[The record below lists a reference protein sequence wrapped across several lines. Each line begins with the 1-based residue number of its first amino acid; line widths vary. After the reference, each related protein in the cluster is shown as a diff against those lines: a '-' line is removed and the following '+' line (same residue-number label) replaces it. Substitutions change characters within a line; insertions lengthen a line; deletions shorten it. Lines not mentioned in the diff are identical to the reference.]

1 MTHHDLP
8 GHFGHEHGQQ
18 LAATLAPGDHGY
30 DVLPIVRA
38 RPLLMPPR
46 TVQPADPPMFCYW
59 CPHHRRV
66 EVLAEEITHWPAMAM
81 CGGKPVILTL
91 GRAIFVGGHLML
103 PSKRE
108 RLLAVL
114 QNVYG
119 EDVLRGSRR
128 AWIDVAGVPSSW
140 EPVSQDTLDEFRR
153 GGLFGR
159 ARAPGRSEEQR
170 PELVA

>member
-8 GHFGHEHGQQ
+8 GRFGLHHGQQ
-18 LAATLAPGDHGY
+18 LAARLATTDDEY
-30 DVLPIVRA
+30 DVLPVLRA
-38 RPLLMPPR
+38 RPLLTPPR
-46 TVQPADPPMFCYW
+46 TAQPADPPMFCYW
-59 CPHHRRV
+59 CPHHRRI
-66 EVLAEEITHWPAMAM
+66 EVLTEEITHWPAMAR
-81 CGGKPVILTL
+81 CSDRPVILTL
-91 GRAIFVGGHLML
+91 GRAIFVGNHLL
-103 PSKRE
+103 VPSKRE

-114 QNVYG
+114 QNVYR
-119 EDVLRGSRR
+119 EDVLRGSSR
-128 AWIDVAGVPSSW
+128 AWIDLAGVPSSW